1 MILQL
6 MIMEYCELLNQNNFS
21 LLEIEE
27 WLIDVNL
34 AITYLL
40 TNFYIK
46 TIVKSISIFT
56 FGRYIFKY
64 FRKF

>member
-1 MILQL
+1 
-6 MIMEYCELLNQNNFS
+6 MEYYESLHQNSFD
-21 LLEIEE
+21 LLEMQE

-46 TIVKSISIFT
+46 KNTQKNIAIFT
-56 FGRYIFKY
+56 FDHFIFKY
-64 FRKF
+64 FKK

>member
-1 MILQL
+1 
-6 MIMEYCELLNQNNFS
+6 MIMEYCESLNQNNLS
-21 LLEIEE
+21 LLEKQE

-46 TIVKSISIFT
+46 KNSQNYFYVRSLHIKIF
-56 FGRYIFKY
+56 
-64 FRKF
+64 

>member
-1 MILQL
+1 
-6 MIMEYCELLNQNNFS
+6 MIMGYCELFNQNKLS
-21 LLEIEE
+21 LLEIKE

-46 TIVKSISIFT
+46 RMVKISAIFM
-56 FGRYIFKY
+56 FYHYIFKY
-64 FRKF
+64 

>member
-1 MILQL
+1 
-6 MIMEYCELLNQNNFS
+6 MEYYESLPQNSFD
-21 LLEIEE
+21 LLEMQE

-46 TIVKSISIFT
+46 KNSQKNIAILT
-56 FGRYIFKY
+56 FDHFIFKY
-64 FRKF
+64 FRK

>member
-6 MIMEYCELLNQNNFS
+6 MIMEYCELLNQNNLS
-21 LLEIEE
+21 LLEIQK

-46 TIVKSISIFT
+46 KYSQNYFYVRSLHIQIF
-56 FGRYIFKY
+56 
-64 FRKF
+64 